1 MLVKVWSIDDV
12 FVVECPLRKVV
23 LFELLTDDA
32 LSGVVVAAIDV
43 LAIRNVLPGKGS
55 SAEDARIAQAMSKI
69 RFR

>member
-32 LSGVVVAAIDV
+32 PIGVVVAAIDV
-43 LAIRNVLPGKGS
+43 LAVRNVFPGKS
-55 SAEDARIAQAMSKI
+55 SAEDTRIAQAMSNI